1 MPRSGLRGFVAFL
14 LLALAQ
20 GATVRWMPL
29 GDSITDYGC
38 WRAWIWQRF
47 QEEGYNVDI
56 VGGQKAGEDCNGL
69 AFDRDHE
76 GHPGYQAT
84 EIVVQNYLVDWLKKS
99 PADMVTMHLGTVDIL
114 RGMLGGAQVL
124 AALDKLVDQM
134 RDSNPAMRIIV
145 RTQRMGSLGYCDVLI
160 TAGCPTHS
168 PPRHGQTG
176 PGTQR
181 CDSCVG
187 GAQELDDLSD
197 LGGGPVDQLYECRSV
212 RRHPSGGIGRC

>member
-1 MPRSGLRGFVAFL
+1 MALSMLRVLVAFSI
-14 LLALAQ
+14 LALAH
-20 GATVRWMPL
+20 ATAVRWMPL

-56 VGGQKAGEDCNGL
+56 VGSQKAGEDCNGL
-69 AFDRDHE
+69 PFDRDHE

-84 EIVVQNYLVDWLKKS
+84 DIVAQNYLVDWLKKS

-114 RGMLGGAQVL
+114 RGMLGGPQVL

-134 RDSNPAMRIIV
+134 RDSNPEMRIIV
-145 RTQRMGSLGYCDVLI
+145 RTQRMGSLRYSAVLT